1 MNPLALTEAPLL
13 QGLRW
18 TGPRPLGDR
27 SAQARVLTPQALA
40 FVASL
45 ARDFREELQVLLAE
59 REERQRRFDE
69 GFRPGYLPG
78 TTALRGGNWTVAAL
92 PAALLDRRVE
102 ITGPPDRKMLI
113 NALNSG
119 ASVHMSDFEDSLAPT
134 PDNLIEGQANLQD
147 AVRGVLVHEEGGKRY
162 ALNPETALLMV
173 RPRGLHL
180 VEAHLLVDGEPVP
193 AALFDA
199 GLFLFHN
206 AAELVRQ
213 GKVPCLYLPK
223 LEHFLEARLW
233 DRILGTVERE
243 LGLEAGAVKVT
254 VLIETLPAAFQMDEI
269 LFELRTRAAGLNLG
283 RWDYIFSFLK
293 VHRAD
298 PAAILPDRGRITMD
312 QPFLRAYARR
322 LVQVCH
328 RRGCLALGGMSAFVP
343 VKADTEATEKALA
356 QVRADKLREVQDG
369 CDGTW
374 VAHPGLVPIAKLVF
388 DEGMAGPNQLD
399 AMPTLEVPAA
409 ALLEIPDGPR
419 TRDTLFRNLRIGIR
433 YLEAWLRGNGCVALY
448 GLMEDAATAEISRLQ
463 LWQWVRHGAVVE
475 DIGPLSRCA
484 FHGFVLDALQQI
496 HAEVGGQAFEDGRFV
511 EAAELFEGLILAP
524 LPDAFLT
531 LSAYPRLIAQPE
543 TLPLTEIA

>member
-1 MNPLALTEAPLL
+1 MNPLARTETPLL

-18 TGPRPLGDR
+18 TEPRHAAD
-27 SAQARVLTPQALA
+27 ARVLTPHALA
-40 FVASL
+40 FVADL
-45 ARDFREELQVLLAE
+45 ARRFREDRELLLAE
-59 REERQRRFDE
+59 REERQRRFDQ
-69 GFRPGYLPG
+69 GFRPGFLPG
-78 TTALRGGNWTVAAL
+78 TAALRDGDWTVAPL
-92 PAALLDRRVE
+92 PSVLLDRRVE

-119 ASVHMSDFEDSLAPT
+119 AKVHMSDFEDSLAPT
-134 PDNLIEGQANLQD
+134 PQNLLDGQANLQD
-147 AVRGVLVHEEGGKRY
+147 AVRGVLVHEEGGRRY
-162 ALNPETALLMV
+162 TLNPETAVLMV

-180 VEAHLLVDGEPVP
+180 EEAHLLVDGEPVP
-193 AALFDA
+193 ASLFDA

-206 AAELVRQ
+206 AAELGRQ
-213 GKVPCLYLPK
+213 GKGAYLYLPK
-223 LEHFLEARLW
+223 LEHYREARWWNRVLEAA
-233 DRILGTVERE
+233 ERE
-243 LGLEAGAVKVT
+243 LGLEAGSVKVT

-269 LFELRTRAAGLNLG
+269 LFELKTRAAGLNLG

-298 PAAILPDRGRITMD
+298 PAAILPDRGRVTMD

-388 DEGMAGPNQLD
+388 DEGLEGPNQLGFI
-399 AMPTLEVPAA
+399 PGLEVPAA
-409 ALLEIPDGPR
+409 ALLEVPDGPR

-433 YLEAWLRGNGCVALY
+433 YLEAWLGGNGCVALY
-448 GLMEDAATAEISRLQ
+448 GLMEDAATAEISRMQ

-496 HAEVGGQAFEDGRFV
+496 HAEVGGQAFEDGRYL

-531 LSAYPRLIAQPE
+531 LSAYARLAGSAPAA
-543 TLPLTEIA
+543 LPLQEIA

>member
-1 MNPLALTEAPLL
+1 MKPAAHPEAPLL
-13 QGLRW
+13 PGLRW
-18 TGPRPLGDR
+18 SGPRRAAEG
-27 SAQARVLTPQALA
+27 RVLTPHALA
-40 FVASL
+40 FVAGL
-45 ARDFREELQVLLAE
+45 VRRFREDLETLLLE
-59 REERQRRFDE
+59 RGERQRRFDE
-69 GFRPGYLPG
+69 GLRPGFLPG
-78 TTALRGGNWTVAAL
+78 TAALRDGDWTVAPL
-92 PAALLDRRVE
+92 PQSLLDRRVE

-134 PDNLIEGQANLQD
+134 PGNLLDGQANLQD

-162 ALNPETALLMV
+162 ALNAETARLMV

-180 VEAHLLVDGEPVP
+180 TESHLEVDGEAVP

-206 AAELVRQ
+206 AAELARQ
-213 GKVPCLYLPK
+213 GRPVCLYLPK
-223 LEHFLEARLW
+223 LEHYREARWWNRVLEA
-233 DRILGTVERE
+233 VEGG
-243 LGLEAGAVKVT
+243 LGLEVGAIKVT

-269 LFELRTRAAGLNLG
+269 LFELRSRAAGLNLG

-298 PAAILPDRGRITMD
+298 PAAILPDRGRVTMD

-388 DEGMAGPNQLD
+388 DEGFTGPNQLGVVP
-399 AMPTLEVPAA
+399 ALEVPEA
-409 ALLEIPDGPR
+409 ALLEIPEGPR

-448 GLMEDAATAEISRLQ
+448 GLMEDAATAEISRMQ
-463 LWQWVRHGAVVE
+463 LWQWVRHGALVE

-496 HAEVGGQAFEDGRFV
+496 HAEVGGPAFEEGRYV

>member
-1 MNPLALTEAPLL
+1 MNPIALTEASLL

-18 TGPRPLGDR
+18 SGPRRP
-27 SAQARVLTPQALA
+27 AEARVLTPHALA
-40 FVASL
+40 FVADL
-45 ARDFREELQVLLAE
+45 ARRFREELGVRLEE
-59 REERQRRFDE
+59 REERQLRFDR
-69 GFRPGYLPG
+69 GLRPGFLPG
-78 TTALRGGNWTVAAL
+78 TATVRDGAWTVAPL

-134 PDNLIEGQANLQD
+134 PENLIEGQANLQD
-147 AVRGVLVHEEGGKRY
+147 AVRGVLVHEEGAKRY
-162 ALNPETALLMV
+162 ALNPETAVLMV

-180 VEAHLLVDGEPVP
+180 EECHLRVDGEPIP
-193 AALFDA
+193 ACLFDA

-206 AAELVRQ
+206 AAELTRQ
-213 GKVPCLYLPK
+213 GKSVCLYLPK
-223 LEHFLEARLW
+223 LEHYLEARWWNRVLEAAE
-233 DRILGTVERE
+233 GE
-243 LGLEAGAVKVT
+243 LGLELGSVKVT

-269 LFELRTRAAGLNLG
+269 LFELKTRAAGLNLG

-298 PAAILPDRGRITMD
+298 PAAILPDRGRVTMD

-328 RRGCLALGGMSAFVP
+328 RRGCLAMGGMSAFVP

-388 DEGMAGPNQLD
+388 DEGMPQANQLGVI
-399 AMPTLEVPAA
+399 PPLEVPAA
-409 ALLEIPDGPR
+409 ALLEIPEGPR

-433 YLEAWLRGNGCVALY
+433 YLEAWLRGNGCVALD

-463 LWQWVRHGAVVE
+463 LWQWVRHGAAVE
-475 DIGPLSRCA
+475 DVGPLSRCV

-496 HAEVGGQAFEDGRFV
+496 HAEVGGQVFEDGRFV
-511 EAAELFEGLILAP
+511 EAAELFEGLVLAP

-531 LSAYPRLIAQPE
+531 LSAYARLVAQPQAE
-543 TLPLTEIA
+543 NLPLTEIA